1 MTPELALDFPL
12 LKENIWQISPD
23 EPLSFVETPRGL
35 FEVPTTQALAFLRI
49 RSHCTPHNTVAAIAA
64 RSGTPQPEVAAM
76 LEALGGI
83 GLLAGA
89 DEPPATGVPAIRA
102 RLQRIIALWSEE
114 LGRTFI
120 GNSLLD
126 GNTSK
131 TILIGWLLETY
142 HYVRDFPEAIAAGAA
157 RAPAGPLKSV
167 LQRYAE
173 EERGHEGFVLAAL
186 ENIGVSRPEVRGSRP
201 LVSTRLIGLL
211 MRELFTLHPAS
222 VLLMAALVEAQELD
236 GGRVD
241 EFQARLETTFDL
253 PRAALAP
260 YFEHQAL
267 DARLGHCRLFADNL
281 DCFDITEPDLLDE
294 LTDKL
299 HDLKHAFDLQ
309 GLEIR
314 QYYGVLDGK
323 YLPRQPMPFAA
334 V

>member
-1 MTPELALDFPL
+1 
-12 LKENIWQISPD
+12 
-23 EPLSFVETPRGL
+23 
-35 FEVPTTQALAFLRI
+35 
-49 RSHCTPHNTVAAIAA
+49 
-64 RSGTPQPEVAAM
+64 M

-89 DEPPATGVPAIRA
+89 DEPLAAGVPAIRA

-186 ENIGVSRPEVRGSRP
+186 ENIGVSRPEVRQPTPR
-201 LVSTRLIGLL
+201 
-211 MRELFTLHPAS
+211 LHPFNRPAD
-222 VLLMAALVEAQELD
+222 ARALHPRSRLRAVD
-236 GGRVD
+236 GGAGRGPG
-241 EFQARLETTFDL
+241 AGR
-253 PRAALAP
+253 RAGGRIPGPAGDNVRPAQGRACALI
-260 YFEHQAL
+260 FEHQAL

-281 DCFDITEPDLLDE
+281 DCFDITEPDLLDQ

-323 YLPRQPMPFAA
+323 YLLRQPMPFAA